1 MANFNVNEKSRT
13 ISVEGPLTTLEREII
28 GTYVMGGYKVKEKR
42 ISKVIR
48 LQRKD
53 IEKYLKEK
61 NKPLLK
67 EFEEKEKAKILDKN
81 GTARDS
87 GFLKAMSWLKEKN
100 FKTYDAIMTE
110 KEDNPETTEKRYERE
125 MPWLKEKNYEAY
137 DAFMTE
143 KENNPETTE
152 KRHKQEAE
160 EKNTSGET
168 KNK

>member
-53 IEKYLKEK
+53 IEEELK
-61 NKPLLK
+61 NNPLME
-67 EFEEKEKAKILDKN
+67 EFKKKEKEKTLDKN
-81 GTARDS
+81 GKLREN
-87 GFLKAMSWLKEKN
+87 GFLKAMSWLKEKHYE
-100 FKTYDAIMTE
+100 TYDAIMTK
-110 KEDNPETTEKRYERE
+110 KEDNPETTAKRHERE
-125 MPWLKEKNYEAY
+125 AKA
-137 DAFMTE
+137 
-143 KENNPETTE
+143 
-152 KRHKQEAE
+152 
-160 EKNTSGET
+160 TSGET

>member
-53 IEKYLKEK
+53 IEAYLKG
-61 NKPLLK
+61 KPLLE
-67 EFEEKEKAKILDKN
+67 EFKEKEKVKILDKN

-87 GFLKAMSWLKEKN
+87 GFLKAMSWLKEN
-100 FKTYDAIMTE
+100 HYKTYDAIIT
-110 KEDNPETTEKRYERE
+110 K
-125 MPWLKEKNYEAY
+125 
-137 DAFMTE
+137 

-152 KRHKQEAE
+152 KRHARELPWLKKKNYKAYDAFMTEKEDNPEATKERHKREAE

-168 KNK
+168 NNK

>member
-53 IEKYLKEK
+53 IEDYLKD
-61 NKPLLK
+61 NPLLE
-67 EFEEKEKAKILDKN
+67 EFKKKEKEKTLDKN
-81 GTARDS
+81 GKLREN
-87 GFLKAMSWLKEKN
+87 GFLKAMSWLKEKHYE
-100 FKTYDAIMTE
+100 TYDAIMTE
-110 KEDNPETTEKRYERE
+110 KEDNQ
-125 MPWLKEKNYEAY
+125 
-137 DAFMTE
+137 
-143 KENNPETTE
+143 ETTE
-152 KRHKQEAE
+152 KRHEREA
-160 EKNTSGET
+160 KATSGET